1 MLRVKKHKFAK
12 MIFVTLFIYSSLSM
26 YFSDFFKKVFDMEEF
41 VWAEVIKLIFPY
53 SIITTIAFF
62 MIVLWVNSSI
72 DGLSNE
78 MWQKLFAFIFSFIFL
93 AGFNI
98 TAVGKFAEN
107 MHSMRMVLFD
117 IVFLIG
123 MYYVTRFTMMHVIK
137 AIGLVGKSE
146 LNSGRLPEKKQFFL
160 VAAILVICWMP
171 YVILRYPAG
180 FECDAYHQIADFIE
194 GTMTNHWPVASSVTM
209 GIFVLAGQSLLGSAN
224 IGIFVY
230 CIVQTIIGA
239 FIFSYAALVMRRLK
253 MPALF
258 VYMSVIVFA
267 LVPNYPGYITS
278 VVKDAPF
285 SCAVLLFVL
294 LVVQQVLEECFDK
307 GFFIAVTGFIVCILR
322 NNGVFIVGGLLIALL
337 IASLF
342 KKRLL
347 DKKLIVSLFVC
358 ALIYALYTST
368 ILPALGIRGTSEA
381 EALSVPFQQT
391 ARLATWRRSEIS
403 DKDAEIINDVLS
415 LDIISTEYD
424 PELSDVVKGTYHSDD
439 IVKLLKYFGV
449 WLKEGLQNPDVYLD
463 AFLHN
468 SIGFMYPDI
477 RMGNSPVVSGMYGQV
492 WNDREVQ
499 FIVPDKLYQ
508 VRDDIKENISAYE
521 NLPVIFP
528 FVNVAIQL
536 WIPIGILFW
545 AIQRKN
551 MKLIF
556 LLIPSVVG
564 VLVCL
569 ASPTYMNNGSRYALP
584 VIYTNMLMIGI
595 AIMMSAENKL
605 DNDSI

>member
-1 MLRVKKHKFAK
+1 
-12 MIFVTLFIYSSLSM
+12 
-26 YFSDFFKKVFDMEEF
+26 
-41 VWAEVIKLIFPY
+41 
-53 SIITTIAFF
+53 
-62 MIVLWVNSSI
+62 
-72 DGLSNE
+72 
-78 MWQKLFAFIFSFIFL
+78 
-93 AGFNI
+93 
-98 TAVGKFAEN
+98 
-107 MHSMRMVLFD
+107 
-117 IVFLIG
+117 
-123 MYYVTRFTMMHVIK
+123 
-137 AIGLVGKSE
+137 
-146 LNSGRLPEKKQFFL
+146 
-160 VAAILVICWMP
+160 MP

-180 FECDAYHQIADFIE
+180 FECDAYHQIADFLE
-194 GTMTNHWPVASSVTM
+194 GTMTNHWPVASSVSM
-209 GIFVLAGQSLLGSAN
+209 GIFVLAGQNLLGSAN

-253 MPALF
+253 MPVLF

-307 GFFIAVTGFIVCILR
+307 GFFIAITGFIVCILR
-322 NNGVFIVGGLLIALL
+322 NNGIFIVGGLLIVLV

-342 KKRLL
+342 KKSFLE
-347 DKKLIVSLFVC
+347 KKLFFSLFAC
-358 ALIYALYTST
+358 ALIYMFYSSAL
-368 ILPALGIRGTSEA
+368 LPALGIKGTSEA

-439 IVKLLKYFGV
+439 IGKLLKYFGV
-449 WLKEGLQNPDVYLD
+449 WLKEGFRNPDIYLD

-492 WNDREVQ
+492 WNDRMVQ
-499 FIVPDKLYQ
+499 FIVPDSLYK
-508 VRDDIKENISAYE
+508 VREDIKDNVSAYE
-521 NLPVIFP
+521 NFPIIFP

-551 MKLIF
+551 YKLIF
-556 LLIPSVVG
+556 LLIPSVIG
-564 VLVCL
+564 IMVCL
-569 ASPTYMNNGSRYALP
+569 ASPTYMNNGARYALP
-584 VIYTNMLMIGI
+584 VIYTNMLMVGI
-595 AIMMSAENKL
+595 AIAM
-605 DNDSI
+605 